1 MRTYV
6 EVEQG
11 RKAKGY
17 VYYDFKALEPSAGDT
32 WSTDKNYC
40 KYFNGYTTSD
50 KNGKVICL
58 GEDVLKET
66 RKFYD
71 INEGKNT
78 AWGKINEALE
88 EFPGATYDDLKQFEP
103 LLITSALLG
112 DRFYALWYALCS
124 GAKINADLLVSDI
137 RACQNKSQLPAI
149 CKRLTEQVHAAA
161 INAMFVGVYQ
171 YGNDRGKAAK
181 KFEDLDKKVEQEITD
196 MYKKYVLG
204 INCKKPILIPDCTH
218 SFSLPEEVFYCLKK
232 HKNES
237 GLKQGQV
244 LKMVREVEKIIEG
257 YVKG

>member
-1 MRTYV
+1 MKTYL
-6 EVEQG
+6 EVEQD
-11 RKAKGY
+11 RKAKRY
-17 VYYDFKALEPSAGDT
+17 VYYDFKALDPSAGDT

-40 KYFNGYTTSD
+40 KYFGGYTTFD
-50 KNGKVICL
+50 KNDKVSCKS
-58 GEDVLKET
+58 EDILNET

-103 LLITSALLG
+103 LLITSVLLG
-112 DRFYALWYALCS
+112 DRFYALWYALYS

-161 INAMFVGVYQ
+161 INAMFVWVYQ
-171 YGNDRGKAAK
+171 YGNRCGKAAE
-181 KFEDLDKKVEQEITD
+181 KFEDHDKKVEEEITD

-204 INCKKPILIPDCTH
+204 INCKKPILIPDCAH
-218 SFSLPEEVFYCLKK
+218 SFSLPKEVIFCITKYE
-232 HKNES
+232 NES
-237 GLKQGQV
+237 GWKQGQV
-244 LKMVREVEKIIEG
+244 LKMVREVEKIIEK